1 MPRIA
6 SDTSPCVGGA
16 RFHSVP
22 CWCWSVSGAGRRAR
36 WVCRS
41 RHPQRGHPLRETLG
55 QRPAIKAVE
64 TVAGQHAQGTG
75 EGGLAKAAA
84 GPRGLARDQP
94 GFAEAR
100 LMAQL
105 FQFAGGGVGLRGSD
119 RNAVFGIADRIGQQA
134 GHRQRAAG

>member
-1 MPRIA
+1 MGLQVA
-6 SDTSPCVGGA
+6 EGD
-16 RFHSVP
+16 
-22 CWCWSVSGAGRRAR
+22 
-36 WVCRS
+36 
-41 RHPQRGHPLRETLG
+41 RHPQRGHTLRETLG

-64 TVAGQHAQGTG
+64 TVACQHAQGTG
-75 EGGLAKAAA
+75 EGGLAEAAA